1 MRSVDDVLAP
11 LVGREDDPRIS
22 GDIAEIYRQL
32 GRLGDLRAQPT
43 TYRDSKY
50 RERSALR
57 VIEQR
62 TARALRKLKRTEIA
76 A

>member
-1 MRSVDDVLAP
+1 MRRIDDVLAP

-22 GDIAEIYRQL
+22 GDIAEINRQL
-32 GRLGDLRAQPT
+32 GRLGGLREQPT

-62 TARALRKLKRTEIA
+62 TARALRKLKHTESVA
-76 A
+76 